1 MPTTDA
7 VPTSRNVPEP
17 PQERLRRIDAE
28 RPGFPGELLIV
39 FGAGA
44 WLMLAGIRSGLG
56 LYSANF

>member
-28 RPGFPGELLIV
+28 RPGFPGELL
-39 FGAGA
+39 
-44 WLMLAGIRSGLG
+44 S
-56 LYSANF
+56 SARAPG